1 MRTGL
6 PSVPILRAVQ
16 PAPETF
22 GHAVGELI
30 ARELEESPR
39 MASVLGCDEFDHRL
53 DDLSAAGFERRRS
66 GDRRW
71 LDRFEGFDAD
81 ALDPEEQ
88 IDRALVIA
96 TLGQRLALADWQE
109 WKRSPEGYLETGVT
123 ELFLQ
128 GLRPEDELTAA
139 AVDRLEGIG
148 AVLDEAEK
156 NLDPTLADRLIVERS
171 LGECTA
177 NIGFAR
183 DEVARLATDPANQDR
198 LAAAGEV
205 AARAYERCAAFLGRL
220 APGCTGTYVLGEE
233 RYNEVLRKGELL
245 DTDLRALKRQGW
257 DEFHRVAGEM
267 DQVAS
272 LIAGGSDGWPA
283 VVHRLQ
289 QVHAS
294 TIDGMRAEYEVAC
307 RDARKFMTD
316 HGLVTNPPDEHCHVV
331 PAPAAVRATLAV
343 ACYVS
348 PPMFRP
354 SKDGYFFVPYPVDGG
369 DADEV
374 AGLLESNAAY
384 AIPTTA
390 VHEAYPGHHWHLMT
404 MKEARPVRRI
414 FTSTY
419 FVEGWALYTEGMMRD
434 AGFFS
439 PEGGLGQL
447 EARLLRA
454 ARIVV
459 DTSLH
464 TGEMSFDEAVDFMHE
479 KVAVPLPTARSEVA
493 RYCAWPTQA
502 SAYLTGAMAIERAR
516 DDWLAAGGSL
526 QVFHDSLARS
536 GALPVPL
543 AVRAIGVPSSP
554 H

>member
-88 IDRALVIA
+88 IDQALVIA

-198 LAAAGEV
+198 LAAAPMSGV
-205 AARAYERCAAFLGRL
+205 
-220 APGCTGTYVLGEE
+220 PPSS
-233 RYNEVLRKGELL
+233 
-245 DTDLRALKRQGW
+245 
-257 DEFHRVAGEM
+257 AG
-267 DQVAS
+267 
-272 LIAGGSDGWPA
+272 LP
-283 VVHRLQ
+283 
-289 QVHAS
+289 
-294 TIDGMRAEYEVAC
+294 
-307 RDARKFMTD
+307 
-316 HGLVTNPPDEHCHVV
+316 
-331 PAPAAVRATLAV
+331 PAA
-343 ACYVS
+343 
-348 PPMFRP
+348 P
-354 SKDGYFFVPYPVDGG
+354 VP
-369 DADEV
+369 
-374 AGLLESNAAY
+374 
-384 AIPTTA
+384 
-390 VHEAYPGHHWHLMT
+390 
-404 MKEARPVRRI
+404 
-414 FTSTY
+414 TS
-419 FVEGWALYTEGMMRD
+419 W
-434 AGFFS
+434 
-439 PEGGLGQL
+439 
-447 EARLLRA
+447 
-454 ARIVV
+454 
-459 DTSLH
+459 
-464 TGEMSFDEAVDFMHE
+464 
-479 KVAVPLPTARSEVA
+479 ARSATTRSSVKGSSST
-493 RYCAWPTQA
+493 PTC
-502 SAYLTGAMAIERAR
+502 GR
-516 DDWLAAGGSL
+516 
-526 QVFHDSLARS
+526 
-536 GALPVPL
+536 
-543 AVRAIGVPSSP
+543 
-554 H
+554 